1 VGEGSGKPK
10 DYILEKLKNISE
22 QDSSID
28 RALMT
33 GLFPAAASTKLSEL
47 KNVFVKSVGGVEREV
62 FQSLLGREYYDSD
75 PRKVF
80 GKYVLIASS
89 IFFLSFFL
97 VGSSTLFVVGALIS
111 SFVITIFGW
120 IMPKVT
126 PKGAIE
132 KENILGFKEYLTIA
146 EKDRLNF
153 HNAPEKRPEL
163 FEKFLPYALALG
175 VVDAWAK
182 EFKDIYLEQ
191 PKWYGGS
198 AHGPFLAAAIA
209 SDMSRFSSV
218 ASNTAFA
225 SGSSGSSGGGF
236 SGGGAGGGGGGSW

>member
-1 VGEGSGKPK
+1 M
-10 DYILEKLKNISE
+10 
-22 QDSSID
+22 
-28 RALMT
+28 AA
-33 GLFPAAASTKLSEL
+33 LFPAVSVSTKLSEL
-47 KNVFVKSVGGVEREV
+47 KNAFVKSVEGVESEV
-62 FQSLLGREYYDSD
+62 FKELLQKEYYDRD

-80 GKYVLIASS
+80 GKYILVASS
-89 IFFLSFFL
+89 IFFFSFFL
-97 VGSSTLFVVGALIS
+97 VGSSPLFVVGALIS

-132 KENILGFKEYLTIA
+132 KENILGFKEYLSVA

-175 VVDAWAK
+175 VVDAWAR
-182 EFKDIYLEQ
+182 EFEGIYSEP

-209 SDMSRFSSV
+209 NDMSRFSSV
-218 ASNTAFA
+218 AANTAFA
-225 SGSSGSSGGGF
+225 AGSSGSSGGGF